1 MPTPRVPIVDRF
13 WGKVDK
19 RGPDECWLWTRGT
32 NGDGYG
38 RLYRDAPS
46 RKYILSHR
54 FSFEIHNGTI
64 PAGLKVCHSCDVRL
78 CCNPRHLFL
87 GTQAE
92 NLRDR
97 DQKNRQARGEK
108 VASAKLTEEQVEEIR
123 CAYVRGSRTHGTPA
137 LGRKYGVHQC
147 TIWAIVNGKAWK

>member
-1 MPTPRVPIVDRF
+1 MATPRVPIIERFWPKVDR
-13 WGKVDK
+13 

-38 RLYRDAPS
+38 RLSRGYPS
-46 RKYILSHR
+46 RKFVLSHR

-78 CCNPRHLFL
+78 CCNPRHLFVD
-87 GTQAE
+87 TQAG

-97 DQKNRQARGEK
+97 DRKGRQARGEK
-108 VASAKLTEEQVEEIR
+108 IATAKLTEERVEEIR
-123 CAYVRGSRTHGTPA
+123 RDYVRGSRTHGQPA
-137 LGRKYGVHQC
+137 LARKYRVHQS
-147 TIWAIVNGKAWK
+147 TICAIVGEKTWK